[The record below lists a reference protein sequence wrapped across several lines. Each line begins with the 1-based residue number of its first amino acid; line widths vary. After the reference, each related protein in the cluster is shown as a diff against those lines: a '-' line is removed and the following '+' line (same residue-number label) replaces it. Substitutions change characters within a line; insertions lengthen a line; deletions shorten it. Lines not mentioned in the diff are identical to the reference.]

1 MSKEK
6 KIEIYQNESKKQIIT
21 TFFLD
26 SVSAG
31 FPSPA
36 TDYME
41 NKLDL
46 NEYLIKHPAAT
57 FIVKASGT
65 SMSQAGILSGDLLI
79 VDRSI
84 SPSNDNIV
92 IASIFGDLTV
102 KKILK
107 KKKSLFLISANDEY
121 PSIEV
126 KETLDSI
133 NTMWHYFEGYAEDD
147 YGVKELLFKY
157 RFLDDTSKWVS
168 DLVQLTNK
176 SNKQGFSYAVNFQ
189 SLGLKYGFGLE
200 YFFEV
205 WDNDGIKVVA

>member
-1 MSKEK
+1 MYKYK
-6 KIEIYQNESKKQIIT
+6 NFDLFQFIKKKQILTPI
-21 TFFLD
+21 FLD

-57 FIVKASGT
+57 FIVKASGS
-65 SMSQAGILSGDLLI
+65 SMVNADIYSGDLLI

-84 SPSNDNIV
+84 TPKSNNIV

-102 KKILK
+102 KKMK
-107 KKKSLFLISANDEY
+107 KKEKSFFLMSANDEY

-126 KETLDSI
+126 KEEMECFI
-133 NTMWHYFEGYAEDD
+133 W
-147 YGVKELLFKY
+147 GVVTYIIHE
-157 RFLDDTSKWVS
+157 TASS
-168 DLVQLTNK
+168 
-176 SNKQGFSYAVNFQ
+176 
-189 SLGLKYGFGLE
+189 
-200 YFFEV
+200 
-205 WDNDGIKVVA
+205 

>member
-1 MSKEK
+1 MYKYKNLDLFKS
-6 KIEIYQNESKKQIIT
+6 IQKKQILT
-21 TFFLD
+21 PVFLD

-57 FIVKASGT
+57 FIVKAKGP
-65 SMSQAGILSGDLLI
+65 SMTEAGIISGDLLI

-84 SPSNDNIV
+84 SPRNNNIV

-102 KKILK
+102 KKLLK
-107 KKKSLFLISANDEY
+107 KENLIFLLSANSDY

-126 KETLDSI
+126 KEEMECLI
-133 NTMWHYFEGYAEDD
+133 W
-147 YGVKELLFKY
+147 GVVTYIIHE
-157 RFLDDTSKWVS
+157 
-168 DLVQLTNK
+168 TN
-176 SNKQGFSYAVNFQ
+176 S
-189 SLGLKYGFGLE
+189 
-200 YFFEV
+200 
-205 WDNDGIKVVA
+205 

>member
-1 MSKEK
+1 MYKNKNLDLFKSIK
-6 KIEIYQNESKKQIIT
+6 NKQILTPI
-21 TFFLD
+21 FLD

-57 FIVKASGT
+57 FIVKAKGS
-65 SMSQAGILSGDLLI
+65 SMTDARILSGDLLI

-84 SPSNDNIV
+84 SPKSDDIV

-102 KKILK
+102 KKLK
-107 KKKSLFLISANDEY
+107 KKQNSFFLLSANSDY

-126 KETLDSI
+126 KEEMECFI
-133 NTMWHYFEGYAEDD
+133 W
-147 YGVKELLFKY
+147 GVITYIIHETAS
-157 RFLDDTSKWVS
+157 R
-168 DLVQLTNK
+168 
-176 SNKQGFSYAVNFQ
+176 
-189 SLGLKYGFGLE
+189 
-200 YFFEV
+200 
-205 WDNDGIKVVA
+205 

>member
-1 MSKEK
+1 MYKNKNFDLFKSIK
-6 KIEIYQNESKKQIIT
+6 NKQILTPI
-21 TFFLD
+21 FLD

-57 FIVKASGT
+57 FIVKAKGS
-65 SMSQAGILSGDLLI
+65 SMTDARILSGDLLI

-84 SPSNDNIV
+84 SPKSDDIV

-102 KKILK
+102 KKLK
-107 KKKSLFLISANDEY
+107 KKQNSFFLLSANSDY

-126 KETLDSI
+126 KEEMECFI
-133 NTMWHYFEGYAEDD
+133 W
-147 YGVKELLFKY
+147 GVITYIIHETAS
-157 RFLDDTSKWVS
+157 R
-168 DLVQLTNK
+168 
-176 SNKQGFSYAVNFQ
+176 
-189 SLGLKYGFGLE
+189 
-200 YFFEV
+200 
-205 WDNDGIKVVA
+205 